1 MNCLKGSLFLDI
13 FLYISL
19 WNWNGFCWHVPTH
32 LIKIWH
38 SIFVVSPTTLKC
50 KSLFNLDSFFSL
62 CNAKNEE
69 KANLAIYLIKLQ
81 KCLLDYHKKRLPC
94 HFFLQVRWKSKI
106 SMIHWKWKEIDAL
119 KVKRLISNTLSLG
132 INLRHEIYKNTNEN
146 HSFER
151 KMRSIRLIYDYIW
164 CVSYRRTVKLITAIS
179 IFIKQ
184 WWAKKASHTHTV
196 LSK

>member
-1 MNCLKGSLFLDI
+1 MKLKWLLLGMFQRIWLKYDIRFSLFR
-13 FLYISL
+13 
-19 WNWNGFCWHVPTH
+19 PPH
-32 LIKIWH
+32 LSANRYSIW
-38 SIFVVSPTTLKC
+38 IL
-50 KSLFNLDSFFSL
+50 FFSL

-81 KCLLDYHKKRLPC
+81 RCLLDYHKKRLPC

-106 SMIHWKWKEIDAL
+106 SMIHWKWKKIAAL

-132 INLRHEIYKNTNEN
+132 INLRHETYKNTNEN

-164 CVSYRRTVKLITAIS
+164 CVSHRRTVKLITAIS

-184 WWAKKASHTHTV
+184 WCAKKSVTHAHR
-196 LSK
+196 S